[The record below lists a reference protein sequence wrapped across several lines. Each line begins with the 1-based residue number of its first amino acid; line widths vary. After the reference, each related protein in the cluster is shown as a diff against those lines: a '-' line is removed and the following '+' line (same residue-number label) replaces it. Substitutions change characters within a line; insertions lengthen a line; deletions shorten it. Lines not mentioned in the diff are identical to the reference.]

1 MAIIDYKAKEIRPNG
16 GYCCP
21 ETSNCPR
28 KSICNDL
35 ETKLSEAEKANAEM
49 LSKVMTVNS
58 ENIALQSDLGTAE
71 KKAEDILYRAM
82 AIISHHDCKK
92 HDGENC
98 PPYQEFFERLK
109 GHCCLCSIDKLSE
122 ADRNI
127 KTTFELSEQYRKEL
141 SAANAEIKR
150 LKKYIKSLTID
161 TFHNPNEI

>member
-1 MAIIDYKAKEIRPNG
+1 MAITDYKAKEIRPNG

-35 ETKLSEAEKANAEM
+35 ETKLSDAEKANAEM

-71 KKAEDILYRAM
+71 KK
-82 AIISHHDCKK
+82 
-92 HDGENC
+92 
-98 PPYQEFFERLK
+98 
-109 GHCCLCSIDKLSE
+109 
-122 ADRNI
+122 
-127 KTTFELSEQYRKEL
+127 L

-150 LKKYIKSLTID
+150 LKKYIKSLTTD